1 MRAVAAFALFSF
13 LAQSPAARTVTLT
26 LPHALR
32 AGETATLLVSV
43 GVIPKGARIE
53 VTTSSGRHLGTIS
66 PYGIRAGREAG
77 TYTVPL
83 PRDVITGRRVCVLLS
98 LAFGDTR
105 RAPAEREVRR
115 VRVKI
120 TSSARPASS
129 PTAS

>member
-1 MRAVAAFALFSF
+1 MIRDMRAAAAFALFSL

-43 GVIPKGARIE
+43 GVIPKGARIRI
-53 VTTSSGRHLGTIS
+53 TTPSGRNVGTIS

-83 PRDVITGRRVCVLLS
+83 PAHAIRGRRVCVLLA
-98 LAFGDTR
+98 LVFGDTR
-105 RAPAEREVRR
+105 RAPEEHEVKRIR
-115 VRVKI
+115 VAIR
-120 TSSARPASS
+120 
-129 PTAS
+129 